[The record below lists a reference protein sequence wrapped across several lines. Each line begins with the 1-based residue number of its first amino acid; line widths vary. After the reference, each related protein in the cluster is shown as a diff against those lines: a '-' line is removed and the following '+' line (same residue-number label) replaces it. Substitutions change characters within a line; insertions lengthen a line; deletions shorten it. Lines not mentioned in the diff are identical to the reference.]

1 MELERADFAYQTAV
15 TVQGNLVIE
24 LDAGLLWKQNP
35 LSAGMLS
42 LAAAIFVGITVLRLL
57 GIFGPLILSN

>member
-1 MELERADFAYQTAV
+1 MAV

-57 GIFGPLILSN
+57 GIFRPLILFN

>member
-1 MELERADFAYQTAV
+1 MELERADFAYQMAV

-57 GIFGPLILSN
+57 GIFRPLIFSN